1 MRKRILL
8 ATTGLVAA
16 AVASLAQA
24 PAQAPAHTIARPE
37 SLVWGPGPPALPN
50 GMTIA
55 VLAGNPGQPG
65 PYTLRAKLPAGY
77 TIPPHWHPTDENLTV
92 LSGEMMVGMGDAIVA
107 ASMQTMGPGSYAVM
121 PSPMR
126 HYVRM
131 KTDVLLQVHGTGPF
145 TITYVNPADDPRSAA
160 PAAK

>member
-1 MRKRILL
+1 MRKRVVLGTL
-8 ATTGLVAA
+8 GLVAA
-16 AVASLAQA
+16 AVAAVAQA
-24 PAQAPAHTIARPE
+24 PAPAHTITTPE
-37 SLVWGPGPPALPN
+37 SLVWGPGPPALPK
-50 GMTIA
+50 GMTVA
-55 VLAGNPGQPG
+55 VLAGNPAQPG

-92 LSGEMMVGMGDAIVA
+92 LSGEMMVGMGESIDA
-107 ASMQTMGPGSYAVM
+107 ASMQTMGAGSYAVM

-131 KTDVLLQVHGTGPF
+131 KTDVLLQVHGMGPF
-145 TITYVNPADDPRSAA
+145 TITYVNAADDPRSAA